1 MVTALGRGGRRGA
14 STLGCLFSLV
24 LFLGTIYYGSQV
36 GVIYWR
42 LFELRDSMRQ
52 VARFSQNQTDE
63 QVRRLLVS
71 QVREIGLPPEATQFR
86 IRRTGRPS
94 RIVIETTYTE
104 TLHLPLIDARVIR
117 FSPRVEHRY

>member
-1 MVTALGRGGRRGA
+1 MVTAPGLGQRRGA

-52 VARFSQNQTDE
+52 AARFSQNQTDE
-63 QVRRLLVS
+63 QIRRQLVS
-71 QVREIGLPPEATQFR
+71 QVREIGLPPEAARFQ
-86 IRRTGRPS
+86 IRRTGRPN
-94 RIVIETTYTE
+94 RIVIETTYSE
-104 TLHLPLIDARVIR
+104 TLQLPFIEARVIH
-117 FSPRVEHRY
+117 FAPRVEHRY